1 MKNMSLDHPYMELYK
16 QSKLIFCVGQGNWE
30 QECVE
35 SLRQFSTILYDQH
48 IDAWCD
54 FWGYDVYH
62 DWPWW
67 KVQLQ
72 YFMDQIFKES

>member
-1 MKNMSLDHPYMELYK
+1 MPLDHPYMELYK
-16 QSKLIFCVGQGNWE
+16 QSKFILCVGQGNWE

-35 SLRQFSTILYDQH
+35 SLKQFSSILYDKQ

-67 KVQLQ
+67 KVQIQ
-72 YFMDQIFKES
+72 YFLEQIFKEV

>member
-48 IDAWCD
+48 FDAWCD

-72 YFMDQIFKES
+72 YFMEQIFKKS

>member
-1 MKNMSLDHPYMELYK
+1 MS
-16 QSKLIFCVGQGNWE
+16 S
-30 QECVE
+30 
-35 SLRQFSTILYDQH
+35 ILYDQH
-48 IDAWCD
+48 IEAWCD

-72 YFMDQIFKES
+72 YFMEQIFKEV

>member
-1 MKNMSLDHPYMELYK
+1 MKHTFVICAYK
-16 QSKLIFCVGQGNWE
+16 ESEFLE
-30 QECVE
+30 ECVE
-35 SLRQFSTILYDQH
+35 SLRQFSSILYDQH
-48 IDAWCD
+48 IEAWCD

-72 YFMDQIFKES
+72 YFMEQILKKV